1 MPKYFIST
9 SEETLKGISAIKATQ
24 LGCGGSGNM
33 TAFWWGVIAHPSN
46 GEYALVIP
54 DEECVLASAVY
65 DAEGELVAPAETV
78 KTLYVN
84 PPDNPTVTI
93 TTDDLADH
101 ATLEAGGWFPIE
113 EGV

>member
-24 LGCGGSGNM
+24 MGCSGV
-33 TAFWWGVIAHPSN
+33 TSFWWGVIAHPSN

-65 DAEGELVAPAETV
+65 DEEGELVTPAETV

-84 PPDNPTVTI
+84 PPENPTVTI
-93 TTDDLADH
+93 TTEDLVDH

>member
-1 MPKYFIST
+1 MKYFIST

-24 LGCGGSGNM
+24 LGCGGSGDM

-46 GEYALVIP
+46 RNYALVIG
-54 DEECVLASAVY
+54 DEECTLASAVY
-65 DAEGELVAPAETV
+65 DEEGVLVTPAETV

-84 PPDNPTVTI
+84 PPENPTIII
-93 TTDDLADH
+93 TTDDLTDH
-101 ATLEAGGWFPIE
+101 ATLESDGWFPVG